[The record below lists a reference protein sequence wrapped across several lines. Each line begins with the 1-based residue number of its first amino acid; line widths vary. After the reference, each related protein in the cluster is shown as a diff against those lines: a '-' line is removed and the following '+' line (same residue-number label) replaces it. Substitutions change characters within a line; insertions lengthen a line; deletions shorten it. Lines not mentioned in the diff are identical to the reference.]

1 MSIEGLDLPAE
12 QRALLDALLHHA
24 PVAIAIFRGP
34 SFVVEIANPLA
45 LRIWG
50 QSDLR
55 AVVGKPLFEIASD
68 LAGQGFEE
76 LLIAV
81 REEGK
86 QVVGREFPLRV
97 LNVRTGQRELRYF
110 DFTYGPLRGESGPS
124 DRIFTIGT
132 DVTESVQ
139 LRLELTQEADIALRA
154 SRERA
159 QRVADAALIGTWEI
173 DLATMHVQADQK
185 MLKLLGVRPEDPR
198 HMHSYVDRIADEDRP
213 RIAQAIEDALAG
225 KDDGLIQAD
234 CRWQRSSDGG
244 ALWIEGRGKVDF
256 DAAGRPIKFVGTVA
270 DITARK
276 EAELERERLL
286 VTLQSADQR
295 KDEFLAT
302 LAHELRNPMAA
313 ISTALMLLESSGGD
327 AEKAARYH
335 ATAKRQM
342 GNLVRMVD
350 DLLDVARVT
359 RGTIELRKEEVDL
372 VAIVQHALASARSA
386 LDARNHA
393 LTVTTAS
400 GELRMHGDAT
410 RLEQV
415 VTNLLTNAA
424 RYTDPGGHITVQLGR
439 EQNGDGSLATLRVC
453 DTGRGIPVAM
463 LAKVFEPFTQ
473 VSPSI
478 DRSTGGLGLG
488 LTLVRRLV
496 EMHGGTVEA
505 LSDGLDRGSTFTVRL
520 PLLQEVAKHVEPAT
534 TAAPTKPALA
544 ARRVLLID
552 DSEDLLEMLREL
564 LESYGHDVLTAV
576 DGLEGVTCAAEQHPD
591 IALIDIGLPG
601 IDGFEVARR
610 VRGSANGR
618 APYLIALSGYGSPEV
633 KAKAEQAGF
642 DMHMTKPVDLAALL
656 ELVAQAGRA

>member
-1 MSIEGLDLPAE
+1 MDGLDLPAE

-24 PVAIAIFRGP
+24 PVAVAIFRGP
-34 SFVVEIANPLA
+34 TLIVEIANPLA

-50 QSDLR
+50 HSDLR
-55 AVVGKPLFEIASD
+55 AVVGKPLFQIAPD

-76 LLIAV
+76 LLAAV
-81 REEGK
+81 REEAK
-86 QVVGREFPLRV
+86 QVVGREFPLRL
-97 LNVRTGQRELRYF
+97 LNPRTGQCELRYF
-110 DFTYGPLRGESGPS
+110 NFTYEPLSGEGGPS

-139 LRLELTQEADIALRA
+139 LRLELTHEADIALRA

-159 QRVADAALIGTWEI
+159 HRVADAALIGTWEI
-173 DLATMHVQADQK
+173 DLATMLVQADQR

-198 HMHSYVDRIADEDRP
+198 HMQSYVDRIAEEDRA
-213 RIAQAIEDALAG
+213 RIAQAIDDALAG
-225 KDDGLIQAD
+225 EDDGLIHAD
-234 CRWQRSSDGG
+234 FRWQRPTDGVE
-244 ALWIEGRGKVDF
+244 AWIEGRGKVDF
-256 DAAGRPIKFVGTVA
+256 DDAGRPTRFVGTVA

-286 VTLQSADQR
+286 VKLQSADQR

-313 ISTALMLLESSGGD
+313 ISTALMLLESSGLD
-327 AEKAARYH
+327 PEKAARYH

-359 RGTIELRKEEVDL
+359 RGTIELRKEDVDL

-400 GELRMHGDAT
+400 GELRLHGDAT

-415 VTNLLTNAA
+415 ITNLLTNAA
-424 RYTDPGGHITVQLGR
+424 RYTEPGGHIAVQLGR
-439 EQNGDGSLATLRVC
+439 EQNGDASLATLRVC
-453 DTGRGIPVAM
+453 DTGRGIPAAM
-463 LAKVFEPFTQ
+463 LVKVFEPFTQ

-505 LSDGLDRGSTFTVRL
+505 ESAGLGQGSTFVVRL
-520 PLLQEVAKHVEPAT
+520 PLLREVTKQDEPA
-534 TAAPTKPALA
+534 APATPAKPALA
-544 ARRVLLID
+544 TRRVLLID

-564 LESYGHDVLTAV
+564 LESYGHDVRTAV
-576 DGLEGVTCAAEQHPD
+576 DGLEGAARAIELHPD

-610 VRGSANGR
+610 VRNASNG
-618 APYLIALSGYGSPEV
+618 AVPFLIALSGYGSPED

-642 DMHMTKPVDLAALL
+642 DTHMTKPVDLAALL
-656 ELVAQAGRA
+656 DLVAQAGRA